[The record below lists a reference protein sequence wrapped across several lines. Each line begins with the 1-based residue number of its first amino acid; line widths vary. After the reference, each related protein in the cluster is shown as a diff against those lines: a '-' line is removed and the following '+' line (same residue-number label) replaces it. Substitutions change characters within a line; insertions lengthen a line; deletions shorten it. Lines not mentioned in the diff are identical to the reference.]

1 MGCINSPMLNGYK
14 MSNFHLLQ
22 KTVVVVNLNSQLLID
37 DCNSDK
43 FTQSKNK
50 YQTIP
55 IALTPLHCPH
65 FKCCL
70 YRKQVN
76 VLRQRASF
84 YFSYINT
91 YIQLQNGFIV
101 QIIVDCI
108 LIVCFKPPGSL
119 DCEFCIILPD
129 P

>member
-1 MGCINSPMLNGYK
+1 MLNGYK

-55 IALTPLHCPH
+55 IA
-65 FKCCL
+65 L

-119 DCEFCIILPD
+119 DCEFCIILLD